1 MLTTIPEADI
11 AKASVNSISVGSVG
25 IGPVTIGQLVITNLE
40 VNTAAD
46 GAFLRNFVVTVTYNM
61 KLDWHLHID
70 LPGNPIDDS
79 GTEDLDSPT
88 FIVGFG
94 DIRVPGLENLKIDI
108 ASLAVDSPSATVLPV
123 NNIQLGKAVAQ
134 GIVAKKLEL
143 PTDGFSINGL
153 GLGALNVG
161 GFGAPAATVDS
172 VTIAKVNGDTT
183 PFGQMSLSNL
193 GVPAV
198 AIPDIVAQGVDS
210 TATPKPKAFH
220 LDMGCLDLVLKVN
233 PTAQAHIDQLLIQ
246 NIKASTSIGKI
257 ELHNVVAPYELLNVT
272 LSQIGIETISVPAVA
287 IA

>member
-11 AKASVNSISVGSVG
+11 QKASVNSISVGSVG
-25 IGPVTIGQLVITNLE
+25 IGPVTIGQLVITDLE
-40 VNTAAD
+40 LNTAAD

-61 KLDWHLHID
+61 KLDWHLHIE
-70 LPGNPIDDS
+70 LPGNVIDDS

-88 FIVGFG
+88 FIIGFG
-94 DIRVPGLENLKIDI
+94 DIRLPGLENLKIDI
-108 ASLAVDSPSATVLPV
+108 ASLAVDSPSATILPIT
-123 NNIQLGKAVAQ
+123 NIQLGKAIAE
-134 GIVAKKLEL
+134 GIQAKTLKL
-143 PTDGFSINGL
+143 PTAGFSLNGL
-153 GLGALNVG
+153 GLGTLNVG

-172 VTIAKVNGDTT
+172 ATIARVNGDTT

-193 GVPAV
+193 GLPASQ
-198 AIPDIVAQGVDS
+198 IPDIVAQGIDS

-233 PTAQAHIDQLLIQ
+233 PTAQAHMDEFIIR
-246 NIKASTSIGKI
+246 NVKASGSIGKI

-272 LSQIGIETISVPAVA
+272 LSQLGIETISVPTVA

>member
-25 IGPVTIGQLVITNLE
+25 IGPVTIGQLVITDLE
-40 VNTAAD
+40 LNTAAD

-61 KLDWHLHID
+61 KLDWHLHIE
-70 LPGNPIDDS
+70 LPGNVIDDS

-88 FIVGFG
+88 FIIGFG
-94 DIRVPGLENLKIDI
+94 DIRLPGLENLKIDI
-108 ASLAVDSPSATVLPV
+108 ASLAVDSPSATILPV
-123 NNIQLGKAVAQ
+123 TNITLGKASAE
-134 GIVAKKLEL
+134 GIQAKNLKL
-143 PTDGFSINGL
+143 PTAGF
-153 GLGALNVG
+153 ALNVG
-161 GFGAPAATVDS
+161 GFGAPAATVDT

-193 GVPAV
+193 GLPASQ
-198 AIPDIVAQGVDS
+198 IPDIVAQGIDS

-233 PTAQAHIDQLLIQ
+233 PTAQAHIDEFIIR
-246 NIKASTSIGKI
+246 NVKASGSIGKI
-257 ELHNVVAPYELLNVT
+257 ELHNVVAPYELLNLT
-272 LSQIGIETISVPAVA
+272 LSQIGIETLSVPAVA

>member
-11 AKASVNSISVGSVG
+11 QKASVNSISVGSVG
-25 IGPVTIGQLVITNLE
+25 IGPVTIGQLVITDLE
-40 VNTAAD
+40 LNTAAD

-61 KLDWHLHID
+61 KLDWHLHIE
-70 LPGNPIDDS
+70 LPGNVIDDS

-88 FIVGFG
+88 FIIGFG
-94 DIRVPGLENLKIDI
+94 DIRLPGLENLKIDI
-108 ASLAVDSPSATVLPV
+108 ASLAVDSPSATILPIT
-123 NNIQLGKAVAQ
+123 NIQLGKAIAE
-134 GIVAKKLEL
+134 GIQAKTLKL
-143 PTDGFSINGL
+143 PTAGFSLNGL
-153 GLGALNVG
+153 GLGTLNVG

-172 VTIAKVNGDTT
+172 ATIARVTGDTT

-193 GVPAV
+193 GLPASQ
-198 AIPDIVAQGVDS
+198 IPDIVAQGIDS

-233 PTAQAHIDQLLIQ
+233 PTAQAHMDEFIIR
-246 NIKASTSIGKI
+246 NVKASGSIGKI

-272 LSQIGIETISVPAVA
+272 LSQLGIETISVPTVA

>member
-25 IGPVTIGQLVITNLE
+25 IGPVTIGQLVITDLE
-40 VNTAAD
+40 MNTAAD

-61 KLDWHLHID
+61 KLDWHLHIE
-70 LPGNPIDDS
+70 LPGNVIDDS

-88 FIVGFG
+88 FIIGFG
-94 DIRVPGLENLKIDI
+94 DIRLPGLENLKIDI
-108 ASLAVDSPSATVLPV
+108 ASLAIDSPSATSLPIT
-123 NNIQLGKAVAQ
+123 NIQLGKAIAQ
-134 GIVAKKLEL
+134 GIQTKNLKL
-143 PTDGFSINGL
+143 PTAGFSLSGL
-153 GLGALNVG
+153 GLGTLNVA
-161 GFGAPAATVDS
+161 GFGAPAATVETA
-172 VTIAKVNGDTT
+172 TIAKVNGDTT
-183 PFGQMSLSNL
+183 PFGQMALSNL
-193 GVPAV
+193 GLPASQ
-198 AIPDIVAQGVDS
+198 IPDIVAQGVDS

-233 PTAQAHIDQLLIQ
+233 PTAQAHIDQFIIR
-246 NIKASTSIGKI
+246 NVKASGSIGKI

>member
-1 MLTTIPEADI
+1 MLTTISEADI
-11 AKASVNSISVGSVG
+11 QRSSVNTVSVGQVG
-25 IGPVTIGQLVITNLE
+25 IGPVTIGQLVITDFDLS
-40 VNTAAD
+40 TAAD
-46 GAFLRNFVVTVTYNM
+46 RAVLRNFVVTVTYTM

-70 LPGNPIDDS
+70 LPGNVIDDS

-94 DIRVPGLENLKIDI
+94 DIRIPGLENLKIDI
-108 ASLAVDSPSATVLPV
+108 ASLAVDNPAATITPV
-123 NNIQLGKAVAQ
+123 SNIQLGAAIAEQ
-134 GIVAKKLEL
+134 IQAKNLKL
-143 PTDGFSINGL
+143 PTAGFSLNGF

-161 GFGAPAATVDS
+161 GFGAPAASVDS
-172 VTIAKVNGDTT
+172 VTIARVHGDAT

-193 GVPAV
+193 AVPNLT
-198 AIPDIVAQGVDS
+198 IPDIVAQGVDS

-257 ELHNVVAPYELLNVT
+257 ELHNVVAPYELLNLTLAQVGIDT
-272 LSQIGIETISVPAVA
+272 LSVPSVA